1 MTLPRALRWF
11 DAPELGSPEAS
22 RRARALWKLQWSFLA
37 VVVTLFG
44 VATALMPETISRR
57 AVSILAVAALTLVIH
72 ALNRSGRTNL
82 ASWLLVLGLT
92 AVLTQRAWI
101 TGGVHSPVDV
111 FYLLFVLMAGGLLG
125 TRGSVVTAAVC
136 LLCAIALAVGAPT
149 AFAAPINGPRLIA
162 VYLLVIVLGLA
173 GTLVAL
179 TLLLKQAR
187 RSATDDL
194 IQMFVHD
201 MRSPLTVIGASLALL
216 RDDAPPGSEMA
227 EHVDAANGNAIRL
240 NELANNF
247 LDVHR
252 MEAGSMPVRRATTD
266 VAALARDVVAGLRV
280 LSPTRQVEVR
290 APRPAVCDCDPQII
304 RRVIENLLGNAIKHT
319 PPDTGLRIDVSS
331 SDEHVQVA
339 VRDEGPGIPVDVRAR
354 LFERYS
360 ASGIASDRGAHSA
373 GLGLAFCA
381 LAVKAHGGSIRVEG
395 GEPRG
400 SVFVVELPTRA
411 DA

>member
-11 DAPELGSPEAS
+11 AAPVLGSPEAS
-22 RRARALWKLQWSFLA
+22 RRARALWKLQWSFFG
-37 VVVTLFG
+37 VVVSLFG
-44 VATALMPETISRR
+44 VATVLMPETIERR
-57 AVSILAVAALTLVIH
+57 GVSILAIAALTLVIH
-72 ALNRSGRTNL
+72 ALNRGGRTNL

-149 AFAAPINGPRLIA
+149 EFAAPIAGPRLIA

-201 MRSPLTVIGASLALL
+201 MRSPLTVITASLSLL
-216 RDDAPPGSEMA
+216 REDAPNGSEMA
-227 EHVDAANGNAIRL
+227 EHVDAANANATRL

-252 MEAGSMPVRRATTD
+252 MEAGSMPVRRAPTD

-280 LSPTRQVEVR
+280 LSPTRQMEVR
-290 APRPAVCDCDPQII
+290 ATRPAVCDCDPQLV

-319 PPDTGLRIDVSS
+319 PAGTSVRIDVSAN
-331 SDEHVQVA
+331 DEHVQVA
-339 VRDEGPGIPVDVRAR
+339 VRDEGPGIQADVRAR

-381 LAVKAHGGSIRVEG
+381 LAVKAHGGSIRVEN

>member
-1 MTLPRALRWF
+1 VLA
-11 DAPELGSPEAS
+11 SPEAS
-22 RRARALWKLQWSFLA
+22 RRARALWKLQWSFLG
-37 VVVTLFG
+37 VVVSLFG
-44 VATALMPETISRR
+44 VATALMPETIERR
-57 AVSILAVAALTLVIH
+57 GVSILAVAALTLVIH
-72 ALNRSGRTNL
+72 AINRAGRTNL

-111 FYLLFVLMAGGLLG
+111 FYLLFVLMAAGLLG
-125 TRGSVVTAAVC
+125 SRGSVVTAAVC

-149 AFAAPINGPRLIA
+149 EFAAPIGGPRLIA
-162 VYLLVIVLGLA
+162 VYLLVIILGLA

-179 TLLLKQAR
+179 TLLLKQAK

-201 MRSPLTVIGASLALL
+201 MRSPLTVIAGSLALL
-216 RDDAPPGSEMA
+216 RDDVPPGSEMA
-227 EHVDAANGNAIRL
+227 EHVDGARASAIRL

-252 MEAGSMPVRRATTD
+252 MEAGSMPVRRAPTD
-266 VAALARDVVAGLRV
+266 VAELARDVVASLQV
-280 LSPTRQVEVR
+280 LSPTRQIEVR
-290 APRPAVCDCDPQII
+290 APRPAVCDCDRQIV

-319 PPDTGLRIDVSS
+319 PVDSAIWIDISAN
-331 SDEHVQVA
+331 DERVQVA
-339 VRDEGPGIPVDVRAR
+339 VRDEGPGIPADVRAR

-360 ASGIASDRGAHSA
+360 AAAIASDRGAHSA

-381 LAVKAHGGSIRVEG
+381 LAVKAHGGSIRVES
-395 GEPRG
+395 GEPHG
-400 SVFVVELPTRA
+400 SVFIVELPTRA

>member
-11 DAPELGSPEAS
+11 DAPVLASPEAS
-22 RRARALWKLQWSFLA
+22 RRARALWKLQWSFLG

-44 VATALMPETISRR
+44 VATVLMPETFGRR
-57 AVSILAVAALTLVIH
+57 AVSILAIAALTLVIH
-72 ALNRSGRTNL
+72 ALNRGGRTNF

-125 TRGSVVTAAVC
+125 TRGSVVTAALC

-149 AFAAPINGPRLIA
+149 EFAPPIGGPRLIG

-201 MRSPLTVIGASLALL
+201 MRSPLMVIGSSLELL
-216 RDDAPPGSEMA
+216 RDDVPPGSETA
-227 EHVDAANGNAIRL
+227 EHVDAARASASRL
-240 NELANNF
+240 NVLANNF

-252 MEAGSMPVRRATTD
+252 MEAGSMPVRRESTD
-266 VAALARDVVAGLRV
+266 VAALAQDVVAGLRV
-280 LSPTRQVEVR
+280 LSPTRGMEVR
-290 APRPAVCDCDPQII
+290 APRPAVCDCDAQLI
-304 RRVIENLLGNAIKHT
+304 RRVIENLLGNALKHT
-319 PPDTGLRIDVSS
+319 PPHAAIRIDVSA
-331 SDEHVQVA
+331 DDAHVRVA
-339 VRDEGPGIPVDVRAR
+339 VRDEGPGIPADVRAG

-360 ASGIASDRGAHSA
+360 TSAITVDPGAHSA

-381 LAVKAHGGSIRVEG
+381 LAVKAHGGSIRVES

>member
-11 DAPELGSPEAS
+11 DAPAPTSPEAS
-22 RRARALWKLQWSFLA
+22 RRARALWKLQWSFLGVLA
-37 VVVTLFG
+37 TLFG
-44 VATALMPETISRR
+44 VATVLMPQTIGRR

-72 ALNRSGRTNL
+72 AINRAGRTNL

-136 LLCAIALAVGAPT
+136 LVCAIALAVGAPT
-149 AFAAPINGPRLIA
+149 EIVAPIAGLRLTA

-201 MRSPLTVIGASLALL
+201 MRSPLTVIAASLAML
-216 RDDAPPGSEMA
+216 REDVPPDSEMA
-227 EHVDAANGNAIRL
+227 EHVDAARANAIRL
-240 NELANNF
+240 NALANNF

-252 MEAGSMPVRRATTD
+252 MEAGSMPVRRAPTD

-280 LSPTRQVEVR
+280 LSPTRQIEVC
-290 APRPAVCDCDPQII
+290 APRPALCDGDPQLV
-304 RRVIENLLGNAIKHT
+304 RRIIENLLGNAIKHT
-319 PPDTGLRIDVSS
+319 PPDSAIRIDVSGN
-331 SDEHVQVA
+331 EERMQVA
-339 VRDEGPGIPVDVRAR
+339 VRDEGPGIPVDLRTR

-360 ASGIASDRGAHSA
+360 ATSVASDRGAHSV

-381 LAVKAHGGSIRVEG
+381 LAVKAHGGAIRVESG
-395 GEPRG
+395 DPRG
-400 SVFVVELPTRA
+400 SVFIVELPTRA
-411 DA
+411 